1 MSLQESRAIRHMGR
15 TSIGLFKEPV
25 WAARAVR
32 RILLAALLVGAGNL
46 VVAAD
51 FKAGEHFAE
60 VSPGI
65 GQVATGVADGQTEV
79 VELFWYGCPHCYSFE
94 PILEGWAKEKPENI
108 VITRVPAVFNK
119 RWAFHAQVFYTAE
132 VLGVLDQVHLP
143 LFDAIHKGRRQ
154 MATEDEIAELLE
166 RVAGVDRATFDQAF
180 NSFAVD
186 AKLRRAAQITRDA
199 KLTGVP
205 ALMIGGTAR
214 TTASQ
219 AGGYEQMLE
228 LAEALSTSR

>member
-1 MSLQESRAIRHMGR
+1 MSLPESRTIRHAGR
-15 TSIGLFKEPV
+15 
-25 WAARAVR
+25 AALRLLGVVRATDAVR
-32 RILLAALLVGAGNL
+32 RILLAAVLIGAGNL
-46 VVAAD
+46 AAAAD

-65 GQVATGVADGQTEV
+65 GTVSTEIADGQTEV

-94 PILEGWAKEKPENI
+94 PILEAWVEEKPDNI
-108 VITRVPAVFNK
+108 VVTRVPAVFNK

-132 VLGVLDQVHLP
+132 VLGVLDEIHRP

-154 MATEDEIAELLE
+154 MATEDEIAELFE
-166 RVAGVDRATFDQAF
+166 SVAGIDRATFDQAF

-228 LAEALSTSR
+228 LAEALSDSQ

>member
-25 WAARAVR
+25 CAARAVR
-32 RILLAALLVGAGNL
+32 RILLAALLVCAGNL

-94 PILEGWAKEKPENI
+94 PILEGWAEEKPENI

-132 VLGVLDQVHLP
+132 VLSVLDQVHLP

-154 MATEDEIAELLE
+154 MATEDEIAELFE

-228 LAEALSTSR
+228 LAEALSASK